1 MQNPS
6 RGAPVASFATP
17 VSKSQR
23 TESRRPCPPPQVLKP
38 EFNGYPLIADLHRSS
53 AGSLSLPALSKCG
66 SSCPPLAGAVSL
78 CDCEAPSER
87 LCDNRLEQMRC
98 DMFSRY
104 AFWSLYVPPPTPG
117 IIGAM
122 ETTATHPRTAD
133 RSPHI
138 RRLPQGNREPRW
150 VLARD
155 KLGGRGRLPLMPVD
169 AVWRPPKSGPRLRAG
184 RSTG

>member
-87 LCDNRLEQMRC
+87 LCDTRLEQC
-98 DMFSRY
+98 DAICF
-104 AFWSLYVPPPTPG
+104 G
-117 IIGAM
+117 
-122 ETTATHPRTAD
+122 
-133 RSPHI
+133 
-138 RRLPQGNREPRW
+138 
-150 VLARD
+150 
-155 KLGGRGRLPLMPVD
+155 LMPFGHFICFRQRLWKQRRRIRARRIGRHTSVSSPRPFASD
-169 AVWRPPKSGPRLRAG
+169 MARSIWRVSVMCPGCPQSTIGSGLF
-184 RSTG
+184 